1 MSSVVSSVVR
11 LYSESHSECSEH
23 SVVTLY
29 SESHS
34 EYSVVSQ
41 EAPQGLVEHP
51 ELNC

>member
-1 MSSVVSSVVR
+1 MR
-11 LYSESHSECSEH
+11 LYSENHSECSEY

-29 SESHS
+29 SEYSEYS